1 MLDALAMV
9 SFVIGVANYKEN
21 VSQSQL
27 KDTAENILKGIHEH
41 LEMQDKKLD
50 EILERLKEAEQ

>member
-1 MLDALAMV
+1 MV

-27 KDTAENILKGIHEH
+27 KDTAESILREIHEH
-41 LEMQDKKLD
+41 LEMQDRKLD